1 MQKCCIGSKDQRG
14 AKSSPVLDPKRAGA
28 PTAIPYHHQKE
39 ENKARAQQ
47 GHPAMTP
54 KEQRSPA
61 ETRPQKSPAEA
72 QHPPQKER
80 AAWEPGSVLRQA
92 LNEPLSSQQPPV
104 DPSKL
109 WWGFKRR

>member
-1 MQKCCIGSKDQRG
+1 MKDISESFSHRRR
-14 AKSSPVLDPKRAGA
+14 RASAPGA
-28 PTAIPYHHQKE
+28 PPAPTPIRPPPYHHQKE

-80 AAWEPGSVLRQA
+80 AAWEPGSMLRQA